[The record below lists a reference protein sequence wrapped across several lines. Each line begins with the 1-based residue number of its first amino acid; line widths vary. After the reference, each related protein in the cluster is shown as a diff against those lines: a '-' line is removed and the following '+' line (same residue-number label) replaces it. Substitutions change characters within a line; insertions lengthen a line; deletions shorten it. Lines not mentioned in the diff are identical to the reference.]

1 MLRNRLRWFR
11 AALLEQP
18 PPQRDRSPYTSQS
31 KCEQRPAI
39 VKSTN
44 YRINHAYGNQKA
56 G

>member
-1 MLRNRLRWFR
+1 MLRSRLRWFR

-18 PPQRDRSPYTSQS
+18 PPQRDRYTYTSQS
-31 KCEQRPAI
+31 KREQRPAI

-44 YRINHAYGNQKA
+44 HRINHPYGNQEA